1 MEINL
6 NVTFGMAPSMTA
18 TIRALLA
25 APLREKE
32 CETESEND
40 RPSSSEEP
48 EPEREPKTKKV
59 ATKPKSATAS
69 KTEAT
74 QEPETP
80 VSEPMPSAAPS
91 ASGSEPAS
99 APEAVPAPEY
109 KEKPEDV
116 LPLLRERFAIPKNK
130 EDRDDQQQA
139 LAKEL
144 NRAVVSVIREVTKN
158 TGAKSISD
166 LRTDAD
172 RREFIRMALLITY
185 DVGTGKFKTMPF

>member
-25 APLREKE
+25 APLREE
-32 CETESEND
+32 ETE
-40 RPSSSEEP
+40 RL
-48 EPEREPKTKKV
+48 PERSKKPEKTRATEKEKRSKKKEISEKV
-59 ATKPKSATAS
+59 ED
-69 KTEAT
+69 TEAPAA
-74 QEPETP
+74 QECVTPAPATET
-80 VSEPMPSAAPS
+80 AP
-91 ASGSEPAS
+91 AT
-99 APEAVPAPEY
+99 EAPAPEY
-109 KEKPEDV
+109 REKPEDV

-144 NRAVVSVIREVTKN
+144 NRAVIGVIREVTKN

-166 LRTDAD
+166 LRTDDD

>member
-48 EPEREPKTKKV
+48 EPKREPKTKKV

-80 VSEPMPSAAPS
+80 VSEPDPAPETPESAPAPETP
-91 ASGSEPAS
+91 APAS
-99 APEAVPAPEY
+99 EY

-144 NRAVVSVIREVTKN
+144 NHAVISVIREVTKN

-166 LRTDAD
+166 LRTDDD

-185 DVGTGKFKTMPF
+185 DVGTGKFETMPF

>member
-32 CETESEND
+32 CETESENKEGA
-40 RPSSSEEP
+40 PTEKP
-48 EPEREPKTKKV
+48 EPKREPKTKKV
-59 ATKPKSATAS
+59 AAKPESATAS
-69 KTEAT
+69 KTEAA
-74 QEPETP
+74 QEPGTP
-80 VSEPMPSAAPS
+80 VSEPVSSAAPS
-91 ASGSEPAS
+91 NSEPVPAS
-99 APEAVPAPEY
+99 APAPEY
-109 KEKPEDV
+109 REKPEDV
-116 LPLLRERFAIPKNK
+116 LPLLRERFAIPKSK

-144 NRAVVSVIREVTKN
+144 NRAVISVIREVTKN

-166 LRTDAD
+166 LRTDD
-172 RREFIRMALLITY
+172 DKREFIRMALLITY